1 MLTRSFMSS
10 FPSYTRQTN
19 REAVSPPRPCY
30 LPISEPIPV
39 PCNRNAA
46 QQPPS
51 PSANARSGGS
61 VVPRSQPISMKR
73 SVDSHRSQPPDIGSL
88 SPPSVQFVIGTP
100 PGRRYGRSPRT
111 IVARRRQRV
120 LPLSDRFTRK
130 RTIFNLRVTLLSFR
144 LSETPPPPNTW
155 QVSPVAR
162 HSHTPSGT
170 SPLRRSTGN
179 NSASSPLLTGPL
191 AVLGSPTSRA
201 FQDNNNTL
209 RHSPVIPFGTRA
221 VTLPEISGNLSSCFA
236 EILCSIALGC
246 RKKEYSY

>member
-1 MLTRSFMSS
+1 MEIKREIKQWNKANLS
-10 FPSYTRQTN
+10 TN
-19 REAVSPPRPCY
+19 
-30 LPISEPIPV
+30 
-39 PCNRNAA
+39 
-46 QQPPS
+46 
-51 PSANARSGGS
+51 
-61 VVPRSQPISMKR
+61 
-73 SVDSHRSQPPDIGSL
+73 
-88 SPPSVQFVIGTP
+88 
-100 PGRRYGRSPRT
+100 
-111 IVARRRQRV
+111 
-120 LPLSDRFTRK
+120 
-130 RTIFNLRVTLLSFR
+130 R

-221 VTLPEISGNLSSCFA
+221 VTLPEISGNSLIIFVKISTGA
-236 EILCSIALGC
+236 MLKYI
-246 RKKEYSY
+246 EYYTSLITTII

>member
-1 MLTRSFMSS
+1 MV
-10 FPSYTRQTN
+10 YVEIIK
-19 REAVSPPRPCY
+19 RE
-30 LPISEPIPV
+30 IEQW
-39 PCNRNAA
+39 NK
-46 QQPPS
+46 
-51 PSANARSGGS
+51 AN
-61 VVPRSQPISMKR
+61 
-73 SVDSHRSQPPDIGSL
+73 L
-88 SPPSVQFVIGTP
+88 S
-100 PGRRYGRSPRT
+100 T
-111 IVARRRQRV
+111 I
-120 LPLSDRFTRK
+120 
-130 RTIFNLRVTLLSFR
+130 R

-221 VTLPEISGNLSSCFA
+221 VTLPEISGNSLT
-236 EILCSIALGC
+236 ILIKILMSVEAM
-246 RKKEYSY
+246 YSDLQRILYLNNNH